1 MSKIL
6 ALVDGSI
13 YSESVCHHTAWIASR
28 LNASVEIMHVIGRRE
43 TAASSDLSGA
53 LKLGA
58 RSALLDQLSKLDEE
72 RARLAQAQGHAIL
85 EDAKAILEQDGVGP
99 VVSRLRKGDLLEAV
113 KDFEQEMRVIV
124 IGKRGEAADF
134 ATGHLGSNLER
145 VVRSAKVPVFVASR
159 AFQPINKVLAA
170 YDGSKSTEAAI
181 ARMIKSPT
189 FEELDITLVY
199 AGEEQPAIQGKLDD
213 AAQRL
218 AAAGRQV
225 TTRIVPGE
233 PETALDKLVSE
244 EGFDLLVMGT
254 HGHRRIRSLIIGS
267 TTTAM
272 IQACKVPVL
281 LYR

>member
-13 YSESVCHHTAWIASR
+13 YSESVCHHTAWIANR
-28 LNASVEIMHVIGRRE
+28 LNATVDIMHVIGRRE
-43 TAASSDLSGA
+43 NAASSDLSGA

-58 RSALLDQLSKLDEE
+58 RSALLEELSSLDEQ
-72 RARLAQAQGHAIL
+72 RAKLAQAQGHAIL

-99 VVSRLRKGDLLEAV
+99 VVSKLRKGDLLEAV
-113 KDFEQEMRVIV
+113 KEFEQEMRVIV

-159 AFQPINKVLAA
+159 AFKPINKVLAA
-170 YDGSKSTEAAI
+170 YDGSKSAEAAI

-189 FEELDITLVY
+189 FEDLDITLVY

-225 TTRIVPGE
+225 TTRIVRGE

-254 HGHRRIRSLIIGS
+254 HGHSRIRSLIIGS

>member
-13 YSESVCHHTAWIASR
+13 YSESVCHHTAWIAKR
-28 LNASVEIMHVIGRRE
+28 LNAMVDVMHVFGRRG
-43 TAASSDLSGA
+43 AAAGSDLSGT

-58 RSALLDQLSKLDEE
+58 RSALLQELASLDEQH
-72 RARLAQAQGHAIL
+72 AKLAQAQGNAIL
-85 EDAKAILEQDGVGP
+85 EDAKEILQGDGVGP
-99 VVSRLRKGDLLEAV
+99 VVSKLRKGDLLEAV
-113 KDFEQEMRVIV
+113 KDFEQEMRAIV

-145 VVRSAKVPVFVASR
+145 VVRAAKVPVFVASR
-159 AFQPINKVLAA
+159 AFKPINKVLAA
-170 YDGSKSTEAAI
+170 YDGSKSADAAI
-181 ARMIKSPT
+181 ARMTISPA
-189 FEELDITLVY
+189 FKDLDITLVY
-199 AGEEQPAIQGKLDD
+199 AGEDSSARQARLDQ
-213 AAQRL
+213 AAESL
-218 AAAGRQV
+218 KAAGRQAV
-225 TTRIVPGE
+225 TRIVEGE
-233 PETALDKLVSE
+233 PEVALEKLISTD
-244 EGFDLLVMGT
+244 GFDLLVMGT